1 MKLENALCYFLVDD
15 GDKEGGMF
23 LASAYQNYID
33 WQNQFINEILAKN
46 GQSGVLNSYVSQ
58 IEQEVEV
65 EDATKEEILNLDE
78 SIYKKLNELM
88 IIYSMRNIFGDK
100 NEIDYR
106 KYNDIA
112 YNFEFIEEELGR
124 IILPGIKKFKND
136 KIRFVTYLFQG
147 FRGGNS
153 TVLVDYNTKYNQRE
167 LTEEEKDSLNELLK
181 ENSNSQF
188 YNDVFASLQI
198 LMNEIIKENY
208 DQNHLIYKIIEKL
221 PNYIVLNEEFDK
233 LIKNRIYNNP
243 EDKCFTVN
251 SLVSIFEYFEALC
264 WKEMKKNILLDYKLE
279 LPEDT
284 KHKIIEYFNKLTED
298 KIINKKNFTTAL
310 RRLISRSI
318 AGSRQEIDI
327 KSDSQL
333 KLYMNREDLW
343 SKDIIGNELF
353 DVENDQI
360 CTDDIL
366 VGHCFNLYNVL
377 DGDNILDAEL
387 NKNKDNKKIKEAQN
401 EIIENNEEGRREGEE
416 NLDNLKDEDNKNEEE
431 EEEEE
436 RELE

>member
-1 MKLENALCYFLVDD
+1 
-15 GDKEGGMF
+15 
-23 LASAYQNYID
+23 
-33 WQNQFINEILAKN
+33 
-46 GQSGVLNSYVSQ
+46 
-58 IEQEVEV
+58 
-65 EDATKEEILNLDE
+65 
-78 SIYKKLNELM
+78 
-88 IIYSMRNIFGDK
+88 
-100 NEIDYR
+100 
-106 KYNDIA
+106 
-112 YNFEFIEEELGR
+112 
-124 IILPGIKKFKND
+124 
-136 KIRFVTYLFQG
+136 
-147 FRGGNS
+147 
-153 TVLVDYNTKYNQRE
+153 
-167 LTEEEKDSLNELLK
+167 
-181 ENSNSQF
+181 
-188 YNDVFASLQI
+188 
-198 LMNEIIKENY
+198 MNEIIKENY

-251 SLVSIFEYFEALC
+251 SLVSIFEYFESLC
-264 WKEMKKNILLDYKLE
+264 WKEMRKNILLDYKLE

-284 KHKIIEYFNKLTED
+284 KQKIIEYFNKLTED

-353 DVENDQI
+353 DMENDQI

-387 NKNKDNKKIKEAQN
+387 NKNKDNKKIKEAKN

-416 NLDNLKDEDNKNEEE
+416 NLDNPKDKDNKNEEE

-436 RELE
+436 EERELE